1 MTRRSSC
8 LNLLLCLTVVMC
20 FFSHTAIAAMKCK
33 SGETFASTG
42 TLVCLTCTPQCASA
56 CPKGSTVTKTNCVP
70 IRLLNTPLCECCC
83 KMPPPPPPPSPPPP
97 SPPPPP
103 PSPPPPSPP
112 PPPPS
117 PPPPSPPPPPPS
129 PPPPSPS
136 PPPPPPPPSPPP
148 PSPPPP
154 SPSPPPP
161 SPPPPSP
168 SPPPAPSCP
177 QVCPS
182 EFEFQTSP
190 DQPPCTY
197 KLASQIMIM

>member
-1 MTRRSSC
+1 MGVQEKIKMVARRSML
-8 LNLLLCLTVVMC
+8 LNFLLCFMVVMC
-20 FFSHTAIAAMKCK
+20 FLSHTAAMNCK

-42 TLVCLTCTPQCASA
+42 TLVCLTCNPQCKSA

-70 IRLLNTPLCECCC
+70 IRFLDTPLCECCC
-83 KMPPPPPPPSPPPP
+83 KM
-97 SPPPPP
+97 
-103 PSPPPPSPP
+103 
-112 PPPPS
+112 
-117 PPPPSPPPPPPS
+117 
-129 PPPPSPS
+129 
-136 PPPPPPPPSPPP
+136 PP

-168 SPPPAPSCP
+168 SPPPPPSPSPPPAPSCP
-177 QVCPS
+177 EVCPS
-182 EFEFQTSP
+182 EFEFQMSP

>member
-1 MTRRSSC
+1 MGRAEKIRMTRRSSC

-42 TLVCLTCTPQCASA
+42 TLVCLTCNPQCASA

-70 IRLLNTPLCECCC
+70 IRFLDTPLCECCC

-129 PPPPSPS
+129 P
-136 PPPPPPPPSPPP
+136 
-148 PSPPPP
+148 
-154 SPSPPPP
+154 SPPPP

-182 EFEFQTSP
+182 EFEFQSSP